1 MAITC
6 DGMPHERIKKRRETQ
21 PSDNNNINHRMMKKQ
36 LLFLFLLM
44 MPFVAQAQQMLPKFG
59 YFNLSTLMKAVPE
72 YAAAQ
77 KNIAELRVK
86 YEAETKRSED
96 EFNKKY
102 EEFLDGQ
109 RDFAPTIMQKRQAEL
124 QDMMEKNIAFKKE
137 AQRLLAQ
144 AEQDAMA
151 PVKGKVLDAVRKLGQ
166 QRGYAFILNADGDA
180 VPYIDM
186 AYGDNLNDAV
196 LSLLAQG
203 GK

>member
-1 MAITC
+1 
-6 DGMPHERIKKRRETQ
+6 
-21 PSDNNNINHRMMKKQ
+21 
-36 LLFLFLLM
+36 
-44 MPFVAQAQQMLPKFG
+44 
-59 YFNLSTLMKAVPE
+59 
-72 YAAAQ
+72 
-77 KNIAELRVK
+77 
-86 YEAETKRSED
+86 
-96 EFNKKY
+96 
-102 EEFLDGQ
+102 
-109 RDFAPTIMQKRQAEL
+109 MQKRQAEL

-196 LSLLAQG
+196 LSLLAHG
-203 GK
+203 AK

>member
-1 MAITC
+1 
-6 DGMPHERIKKRRETQ
+6 
-21 PSDNNNINHRMMKKQ
+21 MKKQ

-44 MPFVAQAQQMLPKFG
+44 MPFVAQAQQILSKFG

-72 YAAAQ
+72 YATAQ
-77 KNIAELRVK
+77 KNIADLRVK
-86 YEAETKRSED
+86 YDAETKRSED

>member
-1 MAITC
+1 
-6 DGMPHERIKKRRETQ
+6 
-21 PSDNNNINHRMMKKQ
+21 
-36 LLFLFLLM
+36 
-44 MPFVAQAQQMLPKFG
+44 
-59 YFNLSTLMKAVPE
+59 MKAVPE
-72 YAAAQ
+72 YVTAQ
-77 KNIAELRVK
+77 KNIADLRVK

-151 PVKGKVLDAVRKLGQ
+151 PVKGKVLGAVRKLGQ